1 MKKSCDCDYRNIDK
15 YTMKF
20 AELAKF
26 LDSRIN
32 TYNHDNM
39 CNSLYN
45 TECRHVIRLMIQ
57 IILNICPSQELSSL
71 LSKYREHW

>member
-39 CNSLYN
+39 YTALSVQHWVSTCYQVNDTNYSLYMSMTRTILGTN
-45 TECRHVIRLMIQ
+45 Q
-57 IILNICPSQELSSL
+57 I
-71 LSKYREHW
+71 